1 MLCYRSHSLN
11 YPLILTF
18 NLFNYRYTYTFPASH
33 TQDFLLPTDFLS
45 VEWEPCL
52 GIPYSTP
59 IMPQG
64 LLVLLLRN
72 KLIKRNSMETEAHA
86 KSSEKHR
93 RKRFEMHLITK
104 MSDMTRCF
112 VVILTS
118 FSSGK
123 CNGQFKF
130 KIKWLFTTSANE
142 LVRAR

>member
-1 MLCYRSHSLN
+1 M
-11 YPLILTF
+11 
-18 NLFNYRYTYTFPASH
+18 
-33 TQDFLLPTDFLS
+33 Q
-45 VEWEPCL
+45 
-52 GIPYSTP
+52 
-59 IMPQG
+59 
-64 LLVLLLRN
+64 
-72 KLIKRNSMETEAHA
+72 TEAQA

-104 MSDMTRCF
+104 MSDMTRRF

-130 KIKWLFTTSANE
+130 KTKWLFTTSANE